1 MKCFDNGEK
10 KKDLCRVFFGVN
22 EFTICTVKKNQKGIR
37 ASVSRGTPESLRKSH
52 ITRNPKI

>member
-1 MKCFDNGEK
+1 MVK

-52 ITRNPKI
+52 ITRNPQI